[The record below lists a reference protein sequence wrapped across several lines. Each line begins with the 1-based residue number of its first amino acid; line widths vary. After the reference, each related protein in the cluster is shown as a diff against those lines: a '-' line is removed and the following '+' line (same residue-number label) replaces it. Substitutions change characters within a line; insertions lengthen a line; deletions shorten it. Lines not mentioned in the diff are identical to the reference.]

1 VGRCEGIDSLEAVS
15 LFAGYAAAETVTSFV
30 ISVEEYDASFFRWVL
45 RKSVAILG
53 LSQLL

>member
-1 VGRCEGIDSLEAVS
+1 MGRCEGIDSLEAVS